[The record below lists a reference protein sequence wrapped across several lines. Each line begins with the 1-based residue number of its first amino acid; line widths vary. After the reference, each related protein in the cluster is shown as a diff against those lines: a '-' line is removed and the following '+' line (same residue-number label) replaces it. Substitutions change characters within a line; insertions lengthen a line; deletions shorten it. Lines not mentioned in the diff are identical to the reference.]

1 MSQHIL
7 IGIDTDLS
15 PATQFMLRTASELFP
30 SQQFI
35 LIHVIPMPQMMTAH
49 AGFYMSQSTTFAPTT
64 RQYQEAE
71 ELLRKARLIMYQHG
85 VDSRYVQTVIRTGM
99 PVEELIRATVELQ
112 AKLIIVSGRGNSF
125 SQRLRRLVLGSISHT
140 VLRDATCPVLI
151 VSPPRQPHPPDLVT
165 WYRDEIRRYLKEHPG
180 DLAIFAPAEAA
191 LAFIPPYKQKAGR
204 KEIAAAAQ
212 ALEQLAKD
220 GLLYRRDV
228 KGELRYAND

>member
-1 MSQHIL
+1 MSQYIL
-7 IGIDTDLS
+7 VGIDTDLS
-15 PATQFMLRTASELFP
+15 PATQFMLRTACELFP

-35 LIHVIPMPQMMTAH
+35 LLHVIPMPQMMTAH
-49 AGFYMSQSTTFAPTT
+49 AGFYMGQSTTFAPTT

-85 VDSRYVQTVIRTGM
+85 IDSHYVQTAIRTGI
-99 PVEELIRATVELQ
+99 PVEELIRAINEMH
-112 AKLIIVSGRGNSF
+112 AKLIIVGSRGSSL
-125 SQRLRRLVLGSISHT
+125 SQRLRRLALGSISHT
-140 VLRDATCPVLI
+140 VLRDASCPVLI
-151 VSPPRQPHPPDLVT
+151 VSPPQHPRSTDLVA

-180 DLAIFAPAEAA
+180 TLAIFTPAEAA
-191 LAFIPPYKQKAGR
+191 LAFIPPHKQTVGR

-220 GLLYRRDV
+220 GVLYRRDV